1 MKRCTLDKIASVT
14 KRLALDVNAVLGEE
28 IPAVAG
34 TVVAARVLN
43 AKSTYNTLEDV
54 HGRMVALHPG
64 DVIAGALG
72 HRDALYGHAGRV
84 PDSVKVGDELRL
96 LNLGGVIGQTDV
108 LSPSMEEPFRLEI
121 LGSVLE
127 FPYFGRRVG
136 VPAQVARAALPIR
149 VPDPDELPPL
159 VALVGTSMDAGK
171 TTAAAALVRS
181 LTRRGITVAAGKMT
195 GVSLRRDVLMMQ
207 DCGARP
213 VSIFTDFGVVTT
225 NQSNAVPAAHGLIA
239 HLAEA
244 RPDLIVLEM
253 GDGLLGTY
261 GVDALLSDP
270 VIASAIRSIV
280 LCAQDPVGA
289 WGAQELLRSKYG
301 MDADV
306 VSGRVTDGVAGVR
319 FCNEKLE
326 LPGHNALRDG
336 EKLADVV
343 LAAVERRCAAIER
356 DFAAV
361 S

>member
-1 MKRCTLDKIASVT
+1 MKRVTLDKIASVT
-14 KRLALDVNAVLGEE
+14 SRLALDPNAVLGEE

-43 AKSTYNTLEDV
+43 AKSSYNTLEDV

-84 PDSVKVGDELRL
+84 PDSVRVGDELRL
-96 LNLGGVIGQTDV
+96 LNLGGVIGQTDG
-108 LSPSMEEPFRLEI
+108 PSLTLEEPFRLEI

-136 VPAQVARAALPIR
+136 LPAQIARAALPIR
-149 VPDPDELPPL
+149 VPEPDELPPL

-181 LTRRGITVAAGKMT
+181 LSRRGLSIAAGKLT
-195 GVSLRRDVLMMQ
+195 GVSLRRDILMMQ
-207 DCGARP
+207 DCGASP
-213 VSIFTDFGVVTT
+213 VAIFTDFGVVTT
-225 NQSNAVPAAHGLIA
+225 NRANVVAAAHGLVG

-270 VIASAIRSIV
+270 LLSGCIDSVV

-289 WGAQELLRSKYG
+289 WGAQELLRREYG
-301 MDADV
+301 LEADV
-306 VSGRVTDGVAGVR
+306 VSGRVTDGVSGVR
-319 FCNEKLE
+319 FCREKLG
-326 LPGHNALRDG
+326 LAGHNALRDG
-336 EKLADVV
+336 EKLAECV
-343 LAAVERRCAAIER
+343 LAAVESRRAARER
-356 DFAAV
+356 GFAAV

>member
-1 MKRCTLDKIASVT
+1 M
-14 KRLALDVNAVLGEE
+14 
-28 IPAVAG
+28 
-34 TVVAARVLN
+34 
-43 AKSTYNTLEDV
+43 
-54 HGRMVALHPG
+54 
-64 DVIAGALG
+64 
-72 HRDALYGHAGRV
+72 

-96 LNLGGVIGQTDV
+96 LNLGGVIGQTDG
-108 LSPSMEEPFRLEI
+108 LSPSMEEPFKLEI

-171 TTAAAALVRS
+171 TTAAAALVRA
-181 LTRRGITVAAGKMT
+181 LVRRGLTVAAGKMT

-213 VSIFTDFGVVTT
+213 VAIFTDFGVVTT
-225 NQSNAVPAAHGLIA
+225 NQSNAVAAAHGLIA

-261 GVDALLSDP
+261 GVDALLSDS
-270 VIASAIRSIV
+270 VIASALRSVI

>member
-28 IPAVAG
+28 IPAEAG

-136 VPAQVARAALPIR
+136 VPAQVSRAALPIR

-225 NQSNAVPAAHGLIA
+225 NQANAVPAAHGLIA

-270 VIASAIRSIV
+270 VIASAIRSVV

>member
-1 MKRCTLDKIASVT
+1 MKRVTLDKIASVT
-14 KRLALDVNAVLGEE
+14 SRLALDPNAVLGEE

-43 AKSTYNTLEDV
+43 AKTSYNTLEDV

-84 PDSVKVGDELRL
+84 PDAVAVGDELRL
-96 LNLGGVIGQTDV
+96 LNLGGVIGQTDG
-108 LSPSMEEPFRLEI
+108 PSLTMEEPFRLEI

-136 VPAQVARAALPIR
+136 LPAQVARAALPVR
-149 VPDPDELPPL
+149 VPEASELPPL

-181 LTRRGITVAAGKMT
+181 LSRRGLSVAAGKLT
-195 GVSLRRDVLMMQ
+195 GVSLRRDILMMQ
-207 DCGARP
+207 DCGASP
-213 VSIFTDFGVVTT
+213 VAIFTDFGVVTT
-225 NQSNAVPAAHGLIA
+225 NRANVVQAAHGLVA
-239 HLAEA
+239 HLSEA

-270 VIASAIRSIV
+270 LLSAAIDSVV

-289 WGAQELLRSKYG
+289 WGAQEILRKEYG
-301 MDADV
+301 LEADV
-306 VSGRVTDGVAGVR
+306 VSGRVTDGTSGVR
-319 FCNEKLE
+319 FCREKLG

-336 EKLADVV
+336 EKLAECV
-343 LAAVERRCAAIER
+343 LAAVETRRAARER
-356 DFAAV
+356 GFAAV

>member
-1 MKRCTLDKIASVT
+1 MKRVTLDKIASVT
-14 KRLALDVNAVLGEE
+14 SRLALDPNAVLGEE

-43 AKSTYNTLEDV
+43 AKTTYNTLEDV

-84 PDSVKVGDELRL
+84 PDSVAVGDELRL
-96 LNLGGVIGQTDV
+96 LNLGGVIGQTDGAS
-108 LSPSMEEPFRLEI
+108 LAMEEPFRLEV

-136 VPAQVARAALPIR
+136 LPAQVARAALPIR
-149 VPDPDELPPL
+149 VPEASELPPL

-171 TTAAAALVRS
+171 TTAAAALVRA
-181 LTRRGITVAAGKMT
+181 LARRGLVVAAGKLT
-195 GVSLRRDVLMMQ
+195 GVSLRRDILMMQ
-207 DCGARP
+207 DCGASP
-213 VSIFTDFGVVTT
+213 VAIFTDFGVVTT
-225 NQSNAVPAAHGLIA
+225 NRANVVQAAHGLVA
-239 HLAEA
+239 HLSEA

-261 GVDALLSDP
+261 GVDALLADP
-270 VIASAIRSIV
+270 LLSGAIDSVV

-289 WGAQELLRSKYG
+289 WGAQELLRKQYG
-301 MDADV
+301 LTADV

-319 FCNEKLE
+319 FCRETLG

-336 EKLADVV
+336 EQLAECV
-343 LAAVERRCAAIER
+343 LAAIETRRAAR
-356 DFAAV
+356 PSGFAAV

>member
-14 KRLALDVNAVLGEE
+14 KRLALDANAVLGEE

-43 AKSTYNTLEDV
+43 AKTSYNTLEDV

-96 LNLGGVIGQTDV
+96 LNLGGVIGQTDG
-108 LSPSMEEPFRLEI
+108 LSPSMEEPFKLEI

-181 LTRRGITVAAGKMT
+181 LVRRGLTVAAGKMT

-225 NQSNAVPAAHGLIA
+225 NKENAVAAAHGLIA
-239 HLAEA
+239 HLAES

-261 GVDALLSDP
+261 GVDALLSDS
-270 VIASAIRSIV
+270 VIASAIRSVI

>member
-1 MKRCTLDKIASVT
+1 MKRVTLDKIASVT
-14 KRLALDVNAVLGEE
+14 SRLALDPNAVLGED

-34 TVVAARVLN
+34 TVVAARVLD
-43 AKSTYNTLEDV
+43 AKSSYNTLEDV

-84 PDSVKVGDELRL
+84 PDSVAVGDELRL
-96 LNLGGVIGQTDV
+96 LNLGGVIGATDGPS
-108 LSPSMEEPFRLEI
+108 LSMEEPFRLEI

-136 VPAQVARAALPIR
+136 LPAQIARAALPVR

-159 VALVGTSMDAGK
+159 VAFVGTSMDAGK
-171 TTAAAALVRS
+171 TTAAAAFVRA
-181 LTRRGITVAAGKMT
+181 LARRGLSVAAGKMT

-213 VSIFTDFGVVTT
+213 VAIFTDFGVVTT
-225 NQSNAVPAAHGLIA
+225 SRENAVAAAHGLVA

-261 GVDALLSDP
+261 GVDALLSD
-270 VIASAIRSIV
+270 ALLAGAIRSV
-280 LCAQDPVGA
+280 VVCAQDPVGA
-289 WGAQELLRSKYG
+289 WGAQELLRTRYG
-301 MDADV
+301 LEADV
-306 VSGRVTDGVAGVR
+306 VSGRVTDGTSGVR
-319 FCNEKLE
+319 FCQEKLG

-336 EKLADVV
+336 EQLAETV
-343 LAAVERRCAAIER
+343 LAAVELRCTRLER
-356 DFAAV
+356 AFAAV

>member
-1 MKRCTLDKIASVT
+1 
-14 KRLALDVNAVLGEE
+14 
-28 IPAVAG
+28 
-34 TVVAARVLN
+34 
-43 AKSTYNTLEDV
+43 
-54 HGRMVALHPG
+54 
-64 DVIAGALG
+64 
-72 HRDALYGHAGRV
+72 ALYGHAGRV
-84 PDSVKVGDELRL
+84 PESVRVGDELRL
-96 LNLGGVIGQTDV
+96 LNLGGVIGQTDG
-108 LSPSMEEPFRLEI
+108 PSLTLEEPFRLEI

-136 VPAQVARAALPIR
+136 LPAQIARAALPIR

-171 TTAAAALVRS
+171 TTAAAAFVRA
-181 LTRRGITVAAGKMT
+181 LAHRGLGVAAGKMT

-213 VSIFTDFGVVTT
+213 VAIFTDFGVVTT
-225 NQSNAVPAAHGLIA
+225 NRENAVAAAHGLVA

-270 VIASAIRSIV
+270 LLSGCIDSVV

-289 WGAQELLRSKYG
+289 WGAQELLRREYG
-301 MDADV
+301 LEADV
-306 VSGRVTDGVAGVR
+306 VSGRVTDGVSGVR
-319 FCNEKLE
+319 FRREKLG

-336 EKLADVV
+336 EQLAECV
-343 LAAVERRCAAIER
+343 LAAVETRRTARER
-356 DFAAV
+356 GFAAV